1 MSTRVISGSRSLP
14 PSQRGRAFRWSMGF
28 GPRLTTVAIACALL
42 ASILDGQQSKPT
54 EYQVKAV
61 YLYNFGRFVDWSA
74 TLPAARR
81 DSFAVCVIGQDP
93 FGRTLDSTLAGE
105 FIDQR
110 KVVAKRISRPQDA
123 ASCQVLFISSS
134 EDGRLK
140 DILPL
145 LDKLKV
151 LTVSD
156 MPRFSERG
164 GMIQFVLEKD
174 KIRFEVNL
182 TNTERAGLN
191 LSSELLKVAIAVK
204 RNSQPGD

>member
-1 MSTRVISGSRSLP
+1 MSARSPSGSGFLDLQP
-14 PSQRGRAFRWSMGF
+14 RACLLF
-28 GPRLTTVAIACALL
+28 GPARLVPRLTYIAIACALF
-42 ASILDGQQSKPT
+42 ASTLCGQQTKPT

-74 TLPAARR
+74 TLPAARI
-81 DSFAVCVIGQDP
+81 DSFSVCVIGHDP
-93 FGRTLDSTLAGE
+93 FGPALDSTLAGE
-105 FIDQR
+105 LIDQR
-110 KVVAKRISRPQDA
+110 KVVARRISRSQDA
-123 ASCQVLFISSS
+123 ANCQILFISSS

-140 DILPL
+140 DILSL

-156 MPRFSERG
+156 MPHFSERG

-182 TNTERAGLN
+182 SNTERAGLN
-191 LSSELLKVAIAVK
+191 LSSELLKVAVAVK
-204 RNSQPGD
+204 RNSPPGD